1 MSSLNDEIEKR
12 TVAQPIEAP
21 EKPKLKPLTLRTW
34 ARRCFGDDLRMVSP
48 TRVHNALHRD
58 LRDGT
63 LSLDA
68 VTPSELNAL
77 YARCKG

>member
-1 MSSLNDEIEKR
+1 MSSLNKEIEKR

-21 EKPKLKPLTLRTW
+21 ETPKPKLLTLRTW
-34 ARRCFGDDLRMVSP
+34 ARRLWGDDLRHVSP
-48 TRVHNALHRD
+48 TRVHNALMRD
-58 LRDGT
+58 LRDQT